1 MIFFFVSSTHHNPH
15 FANLGLEIEF
25 TDVGDA
31 NSEGETHGADTFTFE
46 SKAPETLLAARS
58 EELKILQAMTKDLG
72 RALFRAKGTNAWRI
86 LKENHLT
93 LLIKEVTTSALKSS
107 RLSTRTTSKL
117 SETGFDAVFGD
128 EELVIHDATN
138 TKTHLLTASISELA
152 KNLEWQDATR
162 VSVIDFFS
170 PLWTRVFVCFL
181 KICFCNELVHG

>member
-1 MIFFFVSSTHHNPH
+1 MSRRPTPIRK
-15 FANLGLEIEF
+15 LGLGNRVH
-25 TDVGDA
+25 DVGDA

-46 SKAPETLLAARS
+46 SKASETLLAARS

-86 LKENHLT
+86 LKEKPLT
-93 LLIKEVTTSALKSS
+93 LLIKEVTTSALK

-117 SETGFDAVFGD
+117 SETGFDAVLWRGRARHSRRHCQED
-128 EELVIHDATN
+128 ALVDTAT
-138 TKTHLLTASISELA
+138 ISELA

-170 PLWTRVFVCFL
+170 PLWTKVFVCFL
-181 KICFCNELVHG
+181 NLRFCNELVHG